1 MIVDEKKGEKFGGVG
16 NNDYLCS
23 GFNKERTDMN
33 TITIDDPRVFM
44 GGELFAKA
52 NHSSLKEL
60 VNKYVA
66 SLAANFYSSK
76 EQEKVE
82 VPLMESEEFKKAM
95 AFMDSFVIEDL
106 ASEVPVDEDGK
117 GALARI
123 KYGV

>member
-1 MIVDEKKGEKFGGVG
+1 MIVNEKKGEKFGGVG

>member
-1 MIVDEKKGEKFGGVG
+1 MSNFVACI
-16 NNDYLCS
+16 
-23 GFNKERTDMN
+23 NKERTNMN
-33 TITIDDPRVFM
+33 TIIIDDPHVFM

-66 SLAANFYSSK
+66 SLAASFYSSK
-76 EQEKVE
+76 EHAAK

-106 ASEVPVDEDGK
+106 SSEVPVDEDGK

>member
-1 MIVDEKKGEKFGGVG
+1 
-16 NNDYLCS
+16 
-23 GFNKERTDMN
+23 MN

-106 ASEVPVDEDGK
+106 SSEVPVDADGK

>member
-1 MIVDEKKGEKFGGVG
+1 MIDEKNGEKFGGME
-16 NNDYLCS
+16 NNTYLCR
-23 GFNKERTDMN
+23 GINKERTDMN

-82 VPLMESEEFKKAM
+82 LPLMESEEFKKAM
-95 AFMDSFVIEDL
+95 AFMDSFVIENL
-106 ASEVPVDEDGK
+106 ASDMPADEDGK
-117 GALARI
+117 GALARE

>member
-1 MIVDEKKGEKFGGVG
+1 MIEKVENVWWFQKIVVFLRREIIKKG
-16 NNDYLCS
+16 NNL
-23 GFNKERTDMN
+23 N

-76 EQEKVE
+76 EHAKEKE
-82 VPLMESEEFKKAM
+82 PLMESEEFKKAM

-106 ASEVPVDEDGK
+106 SSEVPVDEDGK

-123 KYGV
+123 KL

>member
-1 MIVDEKKGEKFGGVG
+1 
-16 NNDYLCS
+16 
-23 GFNKERTDMN
+23 MN

-52 NHSSLKEL
+52 NHSRLKEL

-76 EQEKVE
+76 EHAKEKE
-82 VPLMESEEFKKAM
+82 PLMESEEFKKAM

-106 ASEVPVDEDGK
+106 SSEVPVDEDGK

>member
-1 MIVDEKKGEKFGGVG
+1 
-16 NNDYLCS
+16 
-23 GFNKERTDMN
+23 MN
-33 TITIDDPRVFM
+33 TITIDDPHVFM

-66 SLAANFYSSK
+66 TLAANFYSSK
-76 EQEKVE
+76 EHAAK

-106 ASEVPVDEDGK
+106 SSEVPVDEDGK

>member
-1 MIVDEKKGEKFGGVG
+1 
-16 NNDYLCS
+16 
-23 GFNKERTDMN
+23 MN

-76 EQEKVE
+76 EHAKEKE
-82 VPLMESEEFKKAM
+82 PLMESEEFKKAM
-95 AFMDSFVIEDL
+95 AFMDSFVIDDL
-106 ASEVPVDEDGK
+106 AYEIPADEDGR
-117 GALARI
+117 GAIARV
-123 KYGV
+123 KYEL

>member
-1 MIVDEKKGEKFGGVG
+1 MIVNEKKGEKFGGVG

-106 ASEVPVDEDGK
+106 SSEVPVDEDGK

>member
-1 MIVDEKKGEKFGGVG
+1 MIADEKNGEKFGGVG

-23 GFNKERTDMN
+23 GLNKERTDMN

-106 ASEVPVDEDGK
+106 SSEVPVDEDGK

>member
-1 MIVDEKKGEKFGGVG
+1 
-16 NNDYLCS
+16 
-23 GFNKERTDMN
+23 MN

-66 SLAANFYSSK
+66 TLAATFYSSK
-76 EQEKVE
+76 EQEKAE
-82 VPLMESEEFKKAM
+82 VPFMESEEFKRAM
-95 AFMDSFVIEDL
+95 AFMDSFVIENL
-106 ASEVPVDEDGK
+106 ASDMPADEDGK
-117 GALARI
+117 GALARE

>member
-1 MIVDEKKGEKFGGVG
+1 MNDEKNGEKFGGME
-16 NNDYLCS
+16 NNTYLCR
-23 GFNKERTDMN
+23 GINKERTDMN

-66 SLAANFYSSK
+66 TLADNFYSSK
-76 EQEKVE
+76 VHKKSDNSI
-82 VPLMESEEFKKAM
+82 MESEEFKEAM
-95 AFMDSFVIEDL
+95 AYMDSFTMDDSSIRI
-106 ASEVPVDEDGK
+106 PIDEDGK
-117 GALARI
+117 GALARV

>member
-1 MIVDEKKGEKFGGVG
+1 MIADEKKGEKFGGVG

-23 GFNKERTDMN
+23 GFNKERNNMN

>member
-1 MIVDEKKGEKFGGVG
+1 MIEKGENVWWFQKIVVFLRREIIKKG
-16 NNDYLCS
+16 NN
-23 GFNKERTDMN
+23 MN

-76 EQEKVE
+76 EHAKEKE
-82 VPLMESEEFKKAM
+82 PLMESEEFKKAM

-106 ASEVPVDEDGK
+106 SSEVPVDEDGK

-123 KYGV
+123 KL

>member
-1 MIVDEKKGEKFGGVG
+1 
-16 NNDYLCS
+16 
-23 GFNKERTDMN
+23 MN
-33 TITIDDPRVFM
+33 TIIIDDPHVFM

-76 EQEKVE
+76 EHVKAE

-95 AFMDSFVIEDL
+95 DFMDSFVIEDL
-106 ASEVPVDEDGK
+106 SSEVPVDEDGK

>member
-1 MIVDEKKGEKFGGVG
+1 MIFAEKGGNVWWFQKIVVFLRREIIKKG
-16 NNDYLCS
+16 NN
-23 GFNKERTDMN
+23 MN

-76 EQEKVE
+76 DHAKEKE
-82 VPLMESEEFKKAM
+82 PLMESEEFKKAM

-106 ASEVPVDEDGK
+106 SSEVPVDEDGK

>member
-1 MIVDEKKGEKFGGVG
+1 MIEKGENVWWFQKIVVFLRREIIKKG
-16 NNDYLCS
+16 NN
-23 GFNKERTDMN
+23 MN

-76 EQEKVE
+76 EHAKEKE
-82 VPLMESEEFKKAM
+82 PLMESEEFKKAM

-106 ASEVPVDEDGK
+106 SSEVPVDEDGK